1 MELKSL
7 LLGLF
12 FSIGVFAFKSGVGLS
27 YFLSTEK
34 RRKTRYAVLVVHSCF
49 YFFLF
54 FLSLHLIRNV
64 DLLQHFDVMQSL
76 LKAGMSIHL
85 LLACLMA
92 LWGVVLLKKGNNGK
106 TEDKVGTCTRF
117 GWLTMALPCPVC
129 GTVIFMSVAFLL
141 SYFPENGVKGVFL
154 LYAGFMGITLA
165 TLGIVRLWQ
174 KRAGIASETLLGAA
188 MLAVA
193 VYFGLSVSIMP
204 HFGDIDKVYRLAMYQ
219 GESIPA
225 NPEHRDLFTGVI
237 ITAIM
242 IGFIFKSA
250 IIRRS
255 KPWM

>member
-34 RRKTRYAVLVVHSCF
+34 RRKTRYAVLVGHSGF
-49 YFFLF
+49 YFLLF
-54 FLSLHLIRNV
+54 FLSLNLIRRV
-64 DLLQHFDVMQSL
+64 DLLQHFDVMQSFI
-76 LKAGMSIHL
+76 KAGMSIHL

-92 LWGVVLLKKGNNGK
+92 LWGAVLLKKGNGK
-106 TEDKVGTCTRF
+106 TEDAVGTGRRF

-141 SYFPENGVKGVFL
+141 SYFPENGVKGAL
-154 LYAGFMGITLA
+154 LMYAGFMGITFA
-165 TLGIVRLWQ
+165 TLAIVRLWQ
-174 KRAGIASETLLGAA
+174 KRSGTAPETLLGAA

-204 HFGDIDKVYRLAMYQ
+204 QFGDIDKIYRLAMYQ
-219 GESIPA
+219 GEATPVNS
-225 NPEHRDLFTGVI
+225 EHRDLFTGVI
-237 ITAIM
+237 IAAIM
-242 IGFIFKSA
+242 TGFTLKSA